1 VVLYQLLAG
10 QKPFSGGPS
19 EQMEAHLSK
28 TPAPLPISG
37 ALADLTYALMEKDP
51 ERRPPSALW
60 VAETAKRIEVD
71 LRGGEASLDPG
82 ELNPLANVRVA
93 QLRSEQDPTVI
104 DPLNPELLR
113 PRRPLLV
120 WALGAFTS
128 AVLAGAFGAWALREP
143 AEQTVA
149 PIERS
154 ARVAAL
160 AIELEQVLEARGLT
174 RATLATTPRSQELL
188 QQTSLLRSGDPALEG
203 LLLALVEEARHLPIT
218 PESLTARLDALDGR
232 LAEAEQKVAPEDF
245 DRLKANYVE
254 LYRQTRN
261 AADAAELEELARAVR
276 DFERSFSAGPIS
288 AKQ

>member
-1 VVLYQLLAG
+1 
-10 QKPFSGGPS
+10 
-19 EQMEAHLSK
+19 
-28 TPAPLPISG
+28 
-37 ALADLTYALMEKDP
+37 
-51 ERRPPSALW
+51 
-60 VAETAKRIEVD
+60 
-71 LRGGEASLDPG
+71 
-82 ELNPLANVRVA
+82 
-93 QLRSEQDPTVI
+93 
-104 DPLNPELLR
+104 
-113 PRRPLLV
+113 V